1 MDVGCGFATFFFC
14 SSPDAGLLIV
24 SIENCLD
31 WSVGGGIYI
40 LEGELGWESSSNALN
55 FSKDFRLSDEWVLAR
70 LCAVCFF

>member
-1 MDVGCGFATFFFC
+1 MDVGCGFVTFFFC

-40 LEGELGWESSSNALN
+40 LEGELG
-55 FSKDFRLSDEWVLAR
+55 
-70 LCAVCFF
+70 